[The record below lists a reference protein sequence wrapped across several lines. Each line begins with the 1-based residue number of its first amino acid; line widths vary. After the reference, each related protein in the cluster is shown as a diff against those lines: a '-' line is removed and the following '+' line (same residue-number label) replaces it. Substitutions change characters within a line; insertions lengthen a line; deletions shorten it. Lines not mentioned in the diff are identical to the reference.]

1 MAVVKM
7 QKISICALKKNR
19 KAILEK
25 LQSLGVLEIGRVL
38 DEDADFRRMDT
49 VGKKQGFEKAAAS
62 VDQSLEI
69 LDRYIPEEH
78 SMFAA
83 LEGKKLIT
91 PEEGQNVQEE
101 RRELLKTAKLIYDLD
116 REHAEQFAAITKL
129 MNSIE
134 SLTLL
139 EMVLVSMAF
148 ACVETAIFPQG
159 KHWGLP
165 PWRTGLWAVLANVFY
180 IGSAFLFGWFAGIPA
195 WGGWLLA
202 ALLEAGLFAMWY
214 ALLLETRQD
223 TKDLNRSLKEF
234 QGE

>member
-1 MAVVKM
+1 MKGLRRFYM
-7 QKISICALKKNR
+7 W
-19 KAILEK
+19 
-25 LQSLGVLEIGRVL
+25 GR
-38 DEDADFRRMDT
+38 DMKYRMGLYT
-49 VGKKQGFEKAAAS
+49 V
-62 VDQSLEI
+62 
-69 LDRYIPEEH
+69 
-78 SMFAA
+78 
-83 LEGKKLIT
+83 
-91 PEEGQNVQEE
+91 
-101 RRELLKTAKLIYDLD
+101 
-116 REHAEQFAAITKL
+116 AAIWFKGIVNAL
-129 MNSIE
+129 NGVYRIE

-159 KHWGLP
+159 KHWGLT

-180 IGSAFLFGWFAGIPA
+180 IGSAFLFDWFAGIPA

>member
-1 MAVVKM
+1 MKGLRRFYM
-7 QKISICALKKNR
+7 W
-19 KAILEK
+19 
-25 LQSLGVLEIGRVL
+25 GR
-38 DEDADFRRMDT
+38 DMKYRMGLYT
-49 VGKKQGFEKAAAS
+49 V
-62 VDQSLEI
+62 
-69 LDRYIPEEH
+69 
-78 SMFAA
+78 
-83 LEGKKLIT
+83 
-91 PEEGQNVQEE
+91 
-101 RRELLKTAKLIYDLD
+101 
-116 REHAEQFAAITKL
+116 AAIWFKGIVNAL
-129 MNSIE
+129 NGFYSIE